1 MTLHTKIL
9 KNPLTFPPSGRM
21 PVGAS
26 PDLILVIPVE
36 TGAALSRTR
45 AQSVFFLTRFKRLS
59 GPAACTASARSLS
72 STAPARRYPT
82 TKASNPEGQPSLE
95 RQLKTNDSYNFTFS
109 TCELDS
115 HICNSHQTQSKQIIN
130 HLTGGPA
137 NYQRTLHK
145 SNTTYWK

>member
-36 TGAALSRTR
+36 TGAALSGTR

-95 RQLKTNDSYNFTFS
+95 RQLKTNDSYSFTFS
-109 TCELDS
+109 MCELDS
-115 HICNSHQTQSKQIIN
+115 HICNAHQTQSKQM
-130 HLTGGPA
+130 TVTV
-137 NYQRTLHK
+137 TLITML
-145 SNTTYWK
+145 SM